1 MTHYIDKMNVEFA
14 NEILRWKYEQPYD
27 FYDNEPSQEALVEML
42 NETYYVVLDNKNE
55 LIGFICTGG
64 SAQIE
69 NDTYVY
75 SEDFID
81 IGIGMKPE
89 LTGRGYGTPFFTS
102 VLNYINKM
110 FGKSPYRLTVAEFNQ
125 RAIRLYEKFG
135 FIKEDTFVKGESKFI
150 VMIKK

>member
-1 MTHYIDKMNVEFA
+1 MTYYIDKMNVEFA
-14 NEILRWKYEQPYD
+14 NEVLRWKYEQPYD
-27 FYDNEPSQEALVEML
+27 FYDNEPSQESLVEML
-42 NETYYVVLDNKNE
+42 NETYYVVLDNKSE

-64 SAQIE
+64 SAQVE
-69 NDTYVY
+69 NDTYAY
-75 SEDFID
+75 SEGFID

-89 LTGRGYGTPFFTS
+89 LTGRGHGTPFFTF

-125 RAIRLYEKFG
+125 RAIRLYEKLG